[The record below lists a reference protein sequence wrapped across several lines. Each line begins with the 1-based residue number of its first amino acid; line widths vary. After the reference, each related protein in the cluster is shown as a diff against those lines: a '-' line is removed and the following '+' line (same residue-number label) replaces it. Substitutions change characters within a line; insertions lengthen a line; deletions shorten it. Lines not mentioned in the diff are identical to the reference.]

1 MSDLVFAMETP
12 KPVAEEREG
21 TWKVLISDDE
31 HDVHE
36 VTVLALRGIV
46 FEGRRLE
53 FRHAHTAQETF
64 RIIQDEPDV
73 ALILQDVVME
83 TDDAGLELVRRI
95 RRDLKNKTVRIV
107 LRTGQPGRAPER
119 QVVLDYDINDYKEKT
134 ELTRQKLFT
143 TVISALRSY
152 NDIRTIERNRDG
164 LTKIINASGNLFN
177 YRSIQEFAQG
187 VLMQITAL
195 LKVDEGSLSQSFSGL
210 TASAGSQ
217 DDRYIIVSGTGTFE
231 EAIGRPIEEV
241 VQGDALEMIQEA
253 MDNRI
258 SFFRDHRFVG
268 YCQTSA
274 GFKTI
279 LYVAGK
285 KTIGELDRRLL
296 LTFFSNISVAFE
308 NLYLHNEVKEIQLSV
323 IETLGE
329 VIENRSRETANHTR
343 RIGHL
348 AALLAEKTGLT
359 REQVEMVRIAAPMHD
374 IGKVAVPDEILGKPT
389 GLTEEE
395 YTVMKT
401 HTRVGYEIFKNTD
414 RDPHRIIA
422 AIAHQHHE
430 NWDGTGY
437 PQGLSGEEINI
448 FARIT
453 TIVDSF
459 DALAHRRPY
468 KDPWESDRVRSY
480 IAQQRGRR
488 FDPTITNVFLR
499 YFDQFAALAAKF
511 PG

>member
-1 MSDLVFAMETP
+1 MNDLVFAMETP
-12 KPVAEEREG
+12 KPLAAEREDA
-21 TWKVLISDDE
+21 WKVLISDDE
-31 HDVHE
+31 NDVHD
-36 VTVLALRGIV
+36 VTVLALKGV
-46 FEGRRLE
+46 TFEGRPLQ
-53 FRHAHTAQETF
+53 FFHAHTAKQTYD
-64 RIIQDEPDV
+64 ILHSHTDI
-73 ALILQDVVME
+73 ALVLQDVVME

-95 RRDLKNKTVRIV
+95 RRELKNQTVRIV

-210 TASAGSQ
+210 TASAASQ
-217 DDRYIIVSGTGTFE
+217 DDRYVIVSGTGTFE

-241 VQGDALEMIQEA
+241 VQGDALEMVNEA
-253 MDNRI
+253 VSNRI
-258 SFFRDHRFVG
+258 SFFRAHRFVG
-268 YCQTSA
+268 YFETSA

-279 LYVAGK
+279 LFIAGK
-285 KTIGELDRRLL
+285 RHIGELDRKLL
-296 LTFFSNISVAFE
+296 LTFFSNISIAFE
-308 NLYLHNEVKEIQLSV
+308 NLYLHNEVKDIQLSV
-323 IETLGE
+323 IETLGQ

-348 AALLAEKTGLT
+348 AALLAEKLEMT
-359 REQVEMVRIAAPMHD
+359 REQIEMLRIAAPMHD
-374 IGKVAVPDEILGKPT
+374 IGKIAVPDEVLGKPA
-389 GLTEEE
+389 GLTEKE
-395 YTVMKT
+395 YDIMKT
-401 HTRVGYEIFKNTD
+401 HTLVGYDIFKNTD

-430 NWDGTGY
+430 HWDGSGY
-437 PQGLSGEEINI
+437 PQGLAGEQINV

-459 DALAHRRPY
+459 DALTHKRPY
-468 KDPWESDRVRSY
+468 KDPWELQRVKAY
-480 IAQQRGRR
+480 ITEQRGVR
-488 FDPTITNVFLR
+488 FDPHITDVFLR
-499 YFDQFAALAAKF
+499 HIGEFVTLAAKY